1 MRSTPGCGVA
11 RRVIYPSPSPGRIPC
26 LSSARRSKAPEA
38 CAWQRAIAAL
48 GAAGFI
54 ACPLDAETP
63 LPERG
68 LAIGLEPLRGGDS
81 GGELC
86 RLEGGDE
93 GLRDGLVDLDA
104 ADVEAI
110 DAAAFD
116 QDFAGAMIPRRG
128 AASAIVR
135 VQAASAVPAGGKAL
149 QQSAP
154 FPHGA
159 ARLVRSGAG
168 ILGD

>member
-1 MRSTPGCGVA
+1 M
-11 RRVIYPSPSPGRIPC
+11 
-26 LSSARRSKAPEA
+26 
-38 CAWQRAIAAL
+38 
-48 GAAGFI
+48 
-54 ACPLDAETP
+54 
-63 LPERG
+63 PERG

-135 VQAASAVPAGGKAL
+135 VQAASAAPAGGKAL

-168 ILGD
+168 ILGDAILVGLIGPPIDEARMMVRNKHLPLGARQFSNTLFADARCIQHRLPT